1 MTSTKAG
8 VIMHHC
14 PYCGTNIRDNESYCI
29 KCGKK
34 LPEDMHERLENKKT
48 FNKNWYV
55 PIAILVIIVLTAGFL
70 YIFLQHQTTQAKEL
84 YKKGEENAIE
94 GEYQE
99 ASEFLMSALEHN
111 QSFTQAD
118 IALSFVET
126 AKDAEATME
135 QAENHLENQAFQE
148 ALSLINETENSL
160 VNYNGDAVTPLINRL
175 TEKRNMIK
183 LEQLKYKLKQDPG
196 INQLKTLLW
205 EGDAIQTDEAA
216 EITASIRNRIIEY
229 TFSQASEQLNEKQ
242 FSDALRIV
250 EDGLKYAPE
259 SEKLQSLKTTIDKEK
274 TAFETAQR
282 QRIEQAISSAEEERK
297 LNENDA
303 IELVSVNVESDEQ
316 GKVVVKGKVKSV
328 ATIPINSILVE
339 YELLNNDENILSN
352 EVYVYPDTLYPDEIG
367 EFEFTHF
374 DMDQNGKNI
383 DINVDRIRWY
393 TDR

>member
-1 MTSTKAG
+1 
-8 VIMHHC
+8 
-14 PYCGTNIRDNESYCI
+14 
-29 KCGKK
+29 
-34 LPEDMHERLENKKT
+34 
-48 FNKNWYV
+48 
-55 PIAILVIIVLTAGFL
+55 IAILVIIVLTAGFL

-259 SEKLQSLKTTIDKEK
+259 SEK
-274 TAFETAQR
+274 
-282 QRIEQAISSAEEERK
+282 
-297 LNENDA
+297 
-303 IELVSVNVESDEQ
+303 
-316 GKVVVKGKVKSV
+316 
-328 ATIPINSILVE
+328 
-339 YELLNNDENILSN
+339 
-352 EVYVYPDTLYPDEIG
+352 
-367 EFEFTHF
+367 
-374 DMDQNGKNI
+374 
-383 DINVDRIRWY
+383 
-393 TDR
+393 